1 MNCVDCPNPFQSLGS
16 PTNQQRTNSKSKKL
30 SQGSSGGSSNFIP
43 GMKFGVG
50 RTTKSNSLKKK
61 IKTRKD
67 TYQEEA
73 EGLEVG
79 PNENERQM
87 KSVIKEEPEQ
97 GWSIFLS
104 QV

>member
-1 MNCVDCPNPFQSLGS
+1 
-16 PTNQQRTNSKSKKL
+16 
-30 SQGSSGGSSNFIP
+30 
-43 GMKFGVG
+43 MKFGVG
-50 RTTKSNSLKKK
+50 RTTKSNSVKKK
-61 IKTRKD
+61 VKTRKD

-97 GWSIFLS
+97 G
-104 QV
+104 